1 MKDNDKLFF
10 YRIEPGALLDF
21 ATDPEGETVTLT
33 RFAKDLI
40 KGQSDIAFIQSII
53 NEARNYLET
62 KRNAGK
68 KGGLAKSSS
77 AKKKASSATICSS
90 TLLAESSTP
99 LASSSNS
106 NSTNKEEAIPHSLIL
121 DYLNNK
127 AGRKYRPTEA
137 HKKFIRARWNEGYKL
152 EDFHTV
158 IDNKV
163 TEWGDDD
170 KMKQYL
176 SPDTLFG
183 TKFDK
188 YLNQEAPQS
197 PSFISMRGVR

>member
-99 LASSSNS
+99 LASSSSS
-106 NSTNKEEAIPHSLIL
+106 NSSSNNKTESKDLYAEHVRLTANEHKKLTSKLGEVKTAEMIER
-121 DYLNNK
+121 LNNYIGSK
-127 AGRKYRPTEA
+127 
-137 HKKFIRARWNEGYKL
+137 
-152 EDFHTV
+152 
-158 IDNKV
+158 
-163 TEWGDDD
+163 
-170 KMKQYL
+170 
-176 SPDTLFG
+176 
-183 TKFDK
+183 
-188 YLNQEAPQS
+188 
-197 PSFISMRGVR
+197 